1 MTASMVGRSTLAVVA
16 TLAVVIAVAAAWSR
30 IACRIAGCCP

>member
-1 MTASMVGRSTLAVVA
+1 MTAPTVRRSALEVIAILGVV
-16 TLAVVIAVAAAWSR
+16 VAVAAAWNR